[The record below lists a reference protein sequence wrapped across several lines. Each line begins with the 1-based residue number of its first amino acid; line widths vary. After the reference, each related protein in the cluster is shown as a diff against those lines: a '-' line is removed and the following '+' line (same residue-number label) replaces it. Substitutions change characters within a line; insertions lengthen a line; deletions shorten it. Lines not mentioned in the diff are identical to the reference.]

1 MATRA
6 NRLTQFQKMPD
17 SMYSDFLASF
27 VSHPANRDLGRIKNE
42 QSIKQSLRNL
52 IMTNL
57 GERLFQPYI
66 GSSVNKSLF
75 DIADEITADNI
86 KTAIEVTIYNNE
98 PRIAIIQLNVM
109 ASTENKFTVD
119 LHFAILNTNIIENL
133 NLILRRVR

>member
-17 SMYSDFLASF
+17 MYSDFLASF